1 MALLGSFGAGCER
14 GMSRRALVNILIIS
28 CTSGVVA
35 LLVLL
40 AATLCHKYAK
50 ARRKAKQAVL
60 LRGSSLGSV

>member
-1 MALLGSFGAGCER
+1 
-14 GMSRRALVNILIIS
+14 MSRRALVNILIIS

-35 LLVLL
+35 LLALL
-40 AATLCHKYAK
+40 AATLCHKYAR